1 MIDEG
6 RLHGGD
12 DLSSPGGVTVAL
24 SQNLDLGPYRRAIE
38 AGERPRHVL
47 LDLAERTGGTAVSA
61 HGARPNLLDK
71 LGGCLIGNAACWW
84 TAREAIRRSR
94 GGYIHANNEILG
106 FAMVLLLGLSRRRSA
121 RIGFWVM
128 APDGR
133 RARIWFRL
141 ARLLRLRM
149 VLVAESERKAAA
161 ARRAAGPSAQV
172 IVPGEPVDLDFFHP
186 GSRAEANPSQSC
198 LTRRPLVVSAGLERR
213 DYRTLAAALDGLDV
227 EVRICAVSA
236 NARSTSALLPD
247 PVPASMHFVELTM
260 AELRDLYQQAD
271 LVVVPTV
278 PNTIDAGYSVVME
291 AMACGRPVIAS
302 GRGQFL
308 DQADAG
314 LLRVAAPGDPE
325 DLRRVVTE
333 LLGDPEAATTLGKAA
348 RADLEVNH
356 TDTAW
361 MRAIVAAARRGGV
374 TVNDPVG
381 APA

>member
-12 DLSSPGGVTVAL
+12 DLSSPGGVTVVL
-24 SQNLDLGPYRRAIE
+24 SQNLDLGPYRRAID

-71 LGGCLIGNAACWW
+71 LGGRLIGDAVCWW
-84 TAREAIRRSR
+84 TAREALRRSR
-94 GGYIHANNEILG
+94 GGYLQANNEILG
-106 FAMVLLLGLSRRRSA
+106 FAMVLLLGFSRRRSA
-121 RIGFWVM
+121 RVGFWVM

-133 RARIWFRL
+133 RARIWFRV

-149 VLVAESERKAAA
+149 VLVTESEHKAAA
-161 ARRAAGPSAQV
+161 VRRAAGPSAQV
-172 IVPGEPVDLDFFHP
+172 IVPGEPVDLEFFRP
-186 GSRAEANPSQSC
+186 GRRAGVAPDLAEV
-198 LTRRPLVVSAGLERR
+198 TRRPLVASAGLERR

-227 EVRICAVSA
+227 DVRICAVSA

-247 PVPASMHFVELTM
+247 PVPPSMQFVELGM

-291 AMACGRPVIAS
+291 AMACGRPVIATAQ
-302 GRGQFL
+302 GQFL

-325 DLRRVVTE
+325 DLRRVVIE
-333 LLGDPEAATTLGKAA
+333 LLGDREAATTLGKAA
-348 RADLEVNH
+348 RADLEAHH
-356 TDTAW
+356 TDTGW
-361 MRAIVAAARRGGV
+361 MRAVVAAARRGGV
-374 TVNDPVG
+374 TVNE
-381 APA
+381 PAVALP

>member
-1 MIDEG
+1 M
-6 RLHGGD
+6 HPPA
-12 DLSSPGGVTVAL
+12 DLSSPGGVTVVL
-24 SQNLDLGPYRRAIE
+24 SQDLDLGPYRRAIE

-61 HGARPNLLDK
+61 HGARPSLLDK
-71 LGGCLIGNAACWW
+71 LGGFLVGGPETWW
-84 TAREAIRRSR
+84 VARQGLRRSQ
-94 GGYIHANNEILG
+94 GGYVHANNEQLG
-106 FAMVLLLGLSRRRSA
+106 FAMLLLLGLSRRRSA

-133 RARIWFRL
+133 RSRIWFL
-141 ARLLRLRM
+141 VLRLLRLRM

-161 ARRAAGPSAQV
+161 VQRAAGRSARV
-172 IVPGEPVDLDFFHP
+172 IVPGEPVDLEFFAP
-186 GSRAEANPSQSC
+186 GSRADEPPALAGVTP
-198 LTRRPLVVSAGLERR
+198 RPLVASAGLERR

-247 PVPASMHFVELTM
+247 ELPPSMCFVQLSM

-291 AMACGRPVIAS
+291 AMACGRPVVATAQ
-302 GRGQFL
+302 GQFL
-308 DQADAG
+308 DQAEAG
-314 LLRVAAPGDPE
+314 LVRVAAPGDPE
-325 DLRRVVTE
+325 ELRRVIID
-333 LLGDPEAATTLGKAA
+333 LLGDREAATTMGKAA

-356 TDTAW
+356 TDTGW
-361 MRAIVAAARRGGV
+361 MRAVAAAARAGGV
-374 TVNDPVG
+374 TVNDL
-381 APA
+381 